1 MIAMKHAVSGRL
13 CSLILSVVA
22 GCASAIGVTFNV
34 TGEVADSVGEPEI
47 YATVRVYAVADSVK
61 PVSLGTTDGEGRFT
75 ERGRGI
81 PPDGGFGRQST
92 ARKRVRTDTGES
104 QSQPGAPCHT

>member
-1 MIAMKHAVSGRL
+1 MKHAVSGRL

-61 PVSLGTTDGEGRFT
+61 PVSLGTTDGEGRF
-75 ERGRGI
+75 
-81 PPDGGFGRQST
+81 
-92 ARKRVRTDTGES
+92 S
-104 QSQPGAPCHT
+104 QTLKEAGAYRLTVA

>member
-34 TGEVADSVGEPEI
+34 TGEVADL
-47 YATVRVYAVADSVK
+47 
-61 PVSLGTTDGEGRFT
+61 SL
-75 ERGRGI
+75 I
-81 PPDGGFGRQST
+81 
-92 ARKRVRTDTGES
+92 
-104 QSQPGAPCHT
+104 HI